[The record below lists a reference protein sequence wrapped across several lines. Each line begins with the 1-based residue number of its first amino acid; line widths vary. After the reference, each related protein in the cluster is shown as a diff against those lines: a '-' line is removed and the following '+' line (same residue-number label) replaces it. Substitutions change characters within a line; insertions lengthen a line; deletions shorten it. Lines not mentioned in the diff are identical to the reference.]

1 MQTRLLIDGK
11 LTGGE
16 GVAESILDPASG
28 TQIASVP
35 EASREQLEAAVGA
48 AKSADELTELHEKEE
63 ALPGAAVS
71 PGINNWSFANA
82 AGLTVRLELGIPVNV
97 PSVAVTVV
105 VSAFSKVVAR
115 VFED

>member
-1 MQTRLLIDGK
+1 MQTRLLIDGE

-48 AKSADELTELHEKEE
+48 AKSAFK
-63 ALPGAAVS
+63 A
-71 PGINNWSFANA
+71 WS
-82 AGLTVRLELGIPVNV
+82 R
-97 PSVAVTVV
+97 
-105 VSAFSKVVAR
+105 R
-115 VFED
+115 